1 MQYYNP
7 SCYLSTELDGIIT
20 LWRTGGRGITSAEKI
35 CFPNHPNVAVPVPF
49 FGNIGNNKPLIFT
62 IGSNPSDREFI
73 DKSGSALTVP
83 RFFNP
88 STVHP
93 SYSVA
98 TIWGACNEYFLN
110 KPYKGWFGEKD
121 GSKIEGFLNLLG
133 ASYYDSKEY
142 KYQAVHLDLM
152 PFPTE
157 EKFVNFKKN
166 HPKET
171 DYYIKSYG
179 LPLIDSLI
187 FEYRPKLVICVSEDA
202 CTRLLGSPV
211 GTATTS
217 GKTFKYYKGTICN
230 VKAFG
235 TSVYYPN
242 PYGSTPSDWKKDIL
256 PLV

>member
-20 LWRTGGRGITSAEKI
+20 LWRTGGRGITSAENI

-98 TIWGACNEYFLN
+98 TIWSACNEYFLN
-110 KPYKGWFGEKD
+110 KPYKGWFGKKVD
-121 GSKIEGFLNLLG
+121 LKSR
-133 ASYYDSKEY
+133 ASLTCW
-142 KYQAVHLDLM
+142 VHHIM
-152 PFPTE
+152 TQR
-157 EKFVNFKKN
+157 NIN
-166 HPKET
+166 
-171 DYYIKSYG
+171 IRQSI
-179 LPLIDSLI
+179 LI
-187 FEYRPKLVICVSEDA
+187 
-202 CTRLLGSPV
+202 
-211 GTATTS
+211 
-217 GKTFKYYKGTICN
+217 
-230 VKAFG
+230 
-235 TSVYYPN
+235 
-242 PYGSTPSDWKKDIL
+242 
-256 PLV
+256 